1 MNTQQQVM
9 QQSELLNRLVLDRG
23 TAEEVGRVNELW
35 LSVREHQVV
44 GFTCKSGILGSKKRS
59 FAWAEIESIGADSII
74 VNLNPEANDPG
85 KPEPPSTLI
94 GHEIWTDVGNKVGKV
109 ADYLFVPE
117 TGAVVNY
124 LFVSSGWRGR
134 LDGVYILPISAIA
147 SIGSKRVIVADAA
160 VQEPQLFTP
169 GLTQKVT
176 QAAEFIKEDFQK
188 TKLDL
193 DSLKRG
199 GQQITEQVKDK
210 AQFVGDKAKEL
221 SEQVKGQ
228 AQVAAEKAKELSEQV
243 KDQAQVAAEKA
254 KELSYQVKDQA
265 QSVTEKAKE
274 KLSEIKPKRQDGAV
288 DGEAEKT
295 IDVSVSLDVEEK
307 SKP

>member
-1 MNTQQQVM
+1 MNTQQQVI
-9 QQSELLNRLVLDRG
+9 QQSELLNRLVLDRS

-74 VNLNPEANDPG
+74 VNLKPDANDPG

-94 GHEIWTDVGNKVGKV
+94 GHEIWTDAGNKVGKV
-109 ADYLFVPE
+109 ADYLFMPQ

-147 SIGSKRVIVADAA
+147 SIGSKRVIVADA
-160 VQEPQLFTP
+160 VVEDPHLFTP
-169 GLTQKVT
+169 GLSQKVS

-199 GQQITEQVKDK
+199 GQEITEQVKDK
-210 AQFVGDKAKEL
+210 AQVVGDKAKEL
-221 SEQVKGQ
+221 SDQVKEQ
-228 AQVAAEKAKELSEQV
+228 AQVVTEKAKELSEQV
-243 KDQAQVAAEKA
+243 KEQAQSVTEKA
-254 KELSYQVKDQA
+254 KELSEQVKEQA
-265 QSVTEKAKE
+265 QLVTEKAKE
-274 KLSEIKPKRQDGAV
+274 KLSEIKPKQQDVALNSQV
-288 DGEAEKT
+288 DKT
-295 IDVSVSLDVEEK
+295 IDLDVSVSPDVEEK
-307 SKP
+307 

>member
-1 MNTQQQVM
+1 M
-9 QQSELLNRLVLDRG
+9 VLDRS

-59 FAWAEIESIGADSII
+59 FAWAEIESIGADSMM
-74 VNLNPEANDPG
+74 VNLNADANDPA

-94 GHEIWTDVGNKVGKV
+94 GHEIWTDAGNKVGKV

-124 LFVSSGWRGR
+124 LFVSSGWGGR

-147 SIGSKRVIVADAA
+147 SIGSKRVIVGDAV

-169 GLTQKVT
+169 GLSQKVS

-199 GQQITEQVKDK
+199 GQQITDQVKDK
-210 AQFVGDKAKEL
+210 AQVVGDKAKEL
-221 SEQVKGQ
+221 SYQVKEQ
-228 AQVAAEKAKELSEQV
+228 AQVAAEKAKELSE
-243 KDQAQVAAEKA
+243 
-254 KELSYQVKDQA
+254 QVKDQA

-274 KLSEIKPKRQDGAV
+274 KLSEIKPQRQEV
-288 DGEAEKT
+288 VSDGEVQKT
-295 IDVSVSLDVEEK
+295 IDVSVSSDVEEK
-307 SKP
+307 

>member
-1 MNTQQQVM
+1 MNTQQQVI
-9 QQSELLNRLVLDRG
+9 QQSELLNRLVLDRS

-59 FAWAEIESIGADSII
+59 FAWAEIESIGADSIM
-74 VNLNPEANDPG
+74 VNLNPDANDPG

-147 SIGSKRVIVADAA
+147 SIGSKRVIVADGA

-169 GLTQKVT
+169 GLTQKVS

-221 SEQVKGQ
+221 SEQVK
-228 AQVAAEKAKELSEQV
+228 
-243 KDQAQVAAEKA
+243 
-254 KELSYQVKDQA
+254 DQA

-274 KLSEIKPKRQDGAV
+274 KLSEIKPQRQDVVV
-288 DGEAEKT
+288 DSKVDKT
-295 IDVSVSLDVEEK
+295 IEIDVSVSSDVEEK
-307 SKP
+307 

>member
-1 MNTQQQVM
+1 MNTQQQVI

-59 FAWAEIESIGADSII
+59 FAWAEIESIGADSIM
-74 VNLNPEANDPG
+74 VNLNPDANDPA
-85 KPEPPSTLI
+85 KPEPPITLI
-94 GHEIWTDVGNKVGKV
+94 GHEIWTDAGNKVGKV

-134 LDGVYILPISAIA
+134 LDGVYVLPISAIA
-147 SIGSKRVIVADAA
+147 SIGSKRVIVADAV
-160 VQEPQLFTP
+160 VQEPQQFTP
-169 GLTQKVT
+169 GLSQKVS

-210 AQFVGDKAKEL
+210 AQVVGDKAKEL
-221 SEQVKGQ
+221 S
-228 AQVAAEKAKELSEQV
+228 AQV

-254 KELSYQVKDQA
+254 KVLSEQVKDQA
-265 QSVTEKAKE
+265 QSVREKAQE
-274 KLSEIKPKRQDGAV
+274 KLSEIKPKRQDVALDSEV
-288 DGEAEKT
+288 DKT
-295 IDVSVSLDVEEK
+295 IEIDVSVSPDLEEK
-307 SKP
+307 

>member
-1 MNTQQQVM
+1 MNTQQQVI
-9 QQSELLNRLVLDRG
+9 QQSELLNRLVLDRS
-23 TAEEVGRVNELW
+23 TAEEVGRINELW

-59 FAWAEIESIGADSII
+59 FAWAEIESIGADSIM
-74 VNLNPEANDPG
+74 VNLNPDASDPG
-85 KPEPPSTLI
+85 KPEPPNNLI

-134 LDGVYILPISAIA
+134 LDGVYVLPISAIA

-169 GLTQKVT
+169 GFTQKVT

-254 KELSYQVKDQA
+254 KELSEQVKDQA